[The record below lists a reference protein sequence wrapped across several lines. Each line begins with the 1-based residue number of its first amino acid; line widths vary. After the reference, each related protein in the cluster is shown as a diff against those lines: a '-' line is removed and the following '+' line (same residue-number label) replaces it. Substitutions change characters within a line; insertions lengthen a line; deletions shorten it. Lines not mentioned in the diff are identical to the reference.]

1 MFVIDFLNKG
11 SVSKALVLKDGETRA
26 TKQVPVQTHC
36 VGVMGILDLDN
47 AERSSEI
54 VDCSW
59 QYPDGTTSN
68 NSEQTPICQYKSEQR
83 YHSLNSKCMLG
94 NISRLFCRLL
104 TSFKIYFFK
113 KFFWEHYQSVRQF
126 GSRSGPTFCRS

>member
-1 MFVIDFLNKG
+1 MFVNDFLNKG
-11 SVSKALVLKDGETRA
+11 SVSKALVVKDGETRA
-26 TKQVPVQTHC
+26 SKQVPVQTHC

-83 YHSLNSKCMLG
+83 YHSLNSLRG
-94 NISRLFCRLL
+94 
-104 TSFKIYFFK
+104 
-113 KFFWEHYQSVRQF
+113 
-126 GSRSGPTFCRS
+126 G